1 MDLFCC
7 HGSILIYIF
16 SVRFCFT
23 LVCLD
28 LSFDFFGIG
37 LCCFELVP
45 DLLIMVL
52 LLYLVLG
59 SFVMIWYS
67 VPNFLVLSYTLF
79 LKKCEAFS
87 GFT

>member
-1 MDLFCC
+1 MDLFRC

-16 SVRFCFT
+16 VVLFCFT

-45 DLLIMVL
+45 DVLVMVL
-52 LLYLVLG
+52 LFVFRSWFIGYDLV
-59 SFVMIWYS
+59 
-67 VPNFLVLSYTLF
+67 
-79 LKKCEAFS
+79 KCS
-87 GFT
+87 